1 MRKWRRLARLI
12 GETLREIGILALVLA
27 PLDSAFG
34 GANVN
39 IDRLVMAMVIGAI
52 LIIVGLRLETRT

>member
-1 MRKWRRLARLI
+1 MRKWQHLARLV

-34 GANVN
+34 GASVNV
-39 IDRLVMAMVIGAI
+39 DRLVTAMVIGAI
-52 LIIVGLRLETRT
+52 LIVVGLLLEIRT